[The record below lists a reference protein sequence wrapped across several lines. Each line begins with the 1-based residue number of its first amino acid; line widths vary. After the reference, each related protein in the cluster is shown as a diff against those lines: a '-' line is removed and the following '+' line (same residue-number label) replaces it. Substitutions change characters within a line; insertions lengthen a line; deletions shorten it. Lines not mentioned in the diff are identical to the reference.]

1 MIIICRFQL
10 ALKERNKRDN
20 VITPQLSLKSSFHA
34 VAQRVHNAVV
44 EEFGDLYLTRSL
56 STGTVE
62 EEMEDRNTTRP
73 ATNAGI
79 DINEFPW
86 ATGTIGDTE
95 TANPVASGKL
105 QPRYRTYWLTS
116 CVGSGVTEV

>member
-1 MIIICRFQL
+1 MSQL
-10 ALKERNKRDN
+10 HNN
-20 VITPQLSLKSSFHA
+20 VISLNLSLKSSFHA

-62 EEMEDRNTTRP
+62 EEIGDRNTTRP
-73 ATNAGI
+73 ATDAGI

>member
-10 ALKERNKRDN
+10 ALKERNKHDN

-34 VAQRVHNAVV
+34 VAQRVHNAIV
-44 EEFGDLYLTRSL
+44 EEFGDLYLTQSL

-62 EEMEDRNTTRP
+62 EEMEDQNTTRP
-73 ATNAGI
+73 ATDAGI

-105 QPRYRTYWLTS
+105 HLR
-116 CVGSGVTEV
+116 